1 MSSDVT
7 RAEICV
13 TACADAFASDGEIL
27 VSPFGSIPTLGARLA
42 KLTANP
48 DLVLTDG
55 VAALMSG
62 APPLG
67 TPGDQLVR
75 EAPLPYR
82 SVFHLV
88 WSGRRHVMM
97 MATQVDRTGNQN
109 ISCIGEWAR
118 PKAQLVG
125 VRGAPG
131 NTVNHA
137 TSYWVPAHSTRSFVG
152 QVDMVCGVGT
162 ARARAAGPGATR
174 YHDLRVVVS
183 NLGVFDFATADGV
196 MRVRSL
202 HPGVTAAEVA
212 DATAFPLEGL
222 DGAPVTRLPDD
233 HELTL
238 LRAQLDPAGA
248 RDREV
253 R

>member
-1 MSSDVT
+1 MHNDVT
-7 RAEICV
+7 LAEICV
-13 TACADAFASDGEIL
+13 GACADAFAGDGEFL
-27 VSPFGSIPTLGARLA
+27 VSPFGTIPTLGARLA
-42 KLTANP
+42 RLTANP
-48 DLVLTDG
+48 DLVMTDG
-55 VAALMSG
+55 VAALISG

-109 ISCIGEWAR
+109 ISCIGDWAR
-118 PKAQLVG
+118 PRTQLVG

-137 TSYWVPAHSTRSFVG
+137 TSYWVPAHSTRSFVE

-162 ARARAAGPGATR
+162 ARAKEAGPGATR

-183 NLGVFDFATADGV
+183 NLGVFDFATPDGV
-196 MRVRSL
+196 MQVRSL

-212 DATAFPLEGL
+212 EATAFPLVGL
-222 DGAPVTRLPDD
+222 DDAPVTRIPDD
-233 HELTL
+233 QELTL
-238 LRAQLDPAGA
+238 LRTQLDPAGA
-248 RDREV
+248 RDKEV